1 MKPNFKNQSVRLMY
15 DLYQE
20 FDQGELNSAL
30 DPYRD
35 HLTHDEQMGNHIIFC
50 YIDMI
55 TENHPLDL
63 TYASL
68 KELPE
73 ALNDLYDE
81 FTKKYLPKKAMDQL
95 TKILAAYLTV
105 LALNMHDLDL
115 KIEETQESIRWGNR
129 YRIALNN
136 QDLLPTVADS
146 TVLDG
151 DTIMIDMEKIA
162 EMYQSLTNVDL
173 NNYLNNLTLSK
184 KVS

>member
-1 MKPNFKNQSVRLMY
+1 MKPKFKNQSVRLMY

-30 DPYRD
+30 DAYRD
-35 HLTHDEQMGNHIIFC
+35 NLSHDEQMGNHIIFC

-63 TYASL
+63 TYATL
-68 KELPE
+68 TNLPE

-81 FTKKYLPKKAMDQL
+81 FTQKYLPKKAMDQL

-105 LALNMHDLDL
+105 LALNMHDLNL
-115 KIEETQESIRWGNR
+115 SVKETDEGTRWGSR
-129 YRIALNN
+129 YQIAVN
-136 QDLLPTVADS
+136 DEDFLPVITAH
-146 TVLDG
+146 TTLD
-151 DTIMIDMEKIA
+151 DDAILIDMA
-162 EMYQSLTNVDL
+162 EISSIYKQVTGTSLDD
-173 NNYLNNLTLSK
+173 YLENITLSK

>member
-1 MKPNFKNQSVRLMY
+1 MKANFKNQSVRLMY

-20 FDQGELNSAL
+20 FDKGELNSAL

-35 HLTHDEQMGNHIIFC
+35 HLSHDEQMGNHIIFC

-55 TENHPLDL
+55 TEDHPLDL

-68 KELPE
+68 KELPD
-73 ALNDLYDE
+73 ALNDLYE
-81 FTKKYLPKKAMDQL
+81 QFTKKYLPKKAMDQL

-115 KIEETQESIRWGNR
+115 KIEETDDSVRWGNR
-129 YRIALNN
+129 YRIAAGD
-136 QDLLPTVADS
+136 QDLLPAVTKSAS
-146 TVLDG
+146 LDG
-151 DTIMIDMEKIA
+151 ENIAIHIDDIA
-162 EMYQSLTNVDL
+162 KLYQDLTDVDL
-173 NNYLNNLTLSK
+173 KEYLDDFYLTK